1 MPKPI
6 QKWTHNT
13 ERMRLKERNLLEI
26 MIRTK
31 QDEHQRVGAKTGLQ
45 FCMPLAFIWVGGDL
59 YLKRFDGM
67 NKIYMF

>member
-45 FCMPLAFIWVGGDL
+45 FCMPLAFI
-59 YLKRFDGM
+59 
-67 NKIYMF
+67 